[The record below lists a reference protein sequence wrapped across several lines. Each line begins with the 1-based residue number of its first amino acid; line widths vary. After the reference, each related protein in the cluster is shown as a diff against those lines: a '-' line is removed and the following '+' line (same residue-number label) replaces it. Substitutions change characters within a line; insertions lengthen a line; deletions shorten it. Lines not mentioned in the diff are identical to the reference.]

1 MEIEYHARHPMTN
14 SVASERTP
22 RRSSLSRYVT
32 FSSPNLLKR
41 FFLMCSGA
49 TRELLYAPSCITELN
64 KYSMLGAII
73 FFTAGFAAL
82 SGGYAAYTAFRDPA
96 VATALGVLWG
106 LFIFTLDRLI
116 VSGIR
121 KQQHEPSDTWSVLVG
136 KSLRGLLQAFPR
148 IVLAVFLSIVIA
160 TPLELKLFER
170 EIQLYLAQDT
180 QMRAIEAEQLANEEF
195 PELEN
200 LRTRNT
206 ELLHLLQAKEERRD
220 TLRDQAFAEAEG
232 LGGTHMRGK
241 GPVYAD
247 RRAEFESYQKEL
259 DEFRRHVNTQIA
271 ANNATLTSLEA
282 QKQQRL
288 VVVKTVAEDAHG
300 LLARLNALHQLARDR
315 ENLALGWAILFIFF
329 IFLAVET
336 APVLTKVMSGYG
348 PYDKLLE
355 RRETEVLLQ
364 EGQQLR
370 GAQERI
376 TAAAQYRRNMESA
389 MRRVE
394 LQQLQV
400 VMQHM
405 ANDPQLRQAHAAL
418 TAQMTAQVI
427 EKLSQDLATL
437 CDLSPDAP
445 DPSGVR
451 AYQSTKA
458 AFARHVAE
466 VLAHARNVKR
476 RTEA

>member
-1 MEIEYHARHPMTN
+1 MTS

-22 RRSSLSRYVT
+22 CPASPPRPVA
-32 FSSPNLLKR
+32 FSSPNLLTR

-49 TRELLYAPSCITELN
+49 TRELLYAPSCLTELN
-64 KYSMLGAII
+64 KYAMFGALI

-82 SGGYAAYTAFRDPA
+82 SGGYAVYTAFSDPA

-121 KQQHEPSDTWSVLVG
+121 TQHHAPSDTWAVWVG
-136 KSLRGLLQAFPR
+136 KSLRGLLQAVPR
-148 IVLAVFLSIVIA
+148 LVLAVFLSIVIA

-170 EIQLYLAQDT
+170 EIQWSLAQDT

-195 PELEN
+195 PDIEN

-206 ELLHLLQAKEERRD
+206 ALLQVLQAKEERRD

-232 LGGTHMRGK
+232 LGGTRLRGK

-247 RRAEFESYQKEL
+247 RRAEFERYQQEL
-259 DEFRRHVNTQIA
+259 EDFRRHVTTQLATNT
-271 ANNATLTSLEA
+271 ATMTRLEA

-288 VVVKTVAEDAHG
+288 AVVKTVAEHAQG

-315 ENLALGWAILFIFF
+315 ENRALGWAIRLIFF
-329 IFLAVET
+329 VFFTVET
-336 APVLTKVMSGYG
+336 APVLTKVLSGYG

-355 RRETEVLLQ
+355 RMETEVLLQ

-376 TAAAQYRRNMESA
+376 TAAAQYKRHIESA
-389 MRRVE
+389 MRSVE
-394 LQQLQV
+394 LQQWQV
-400 VMQHM
+400 VMQNLAH
-405 ANDPQLRQAHAAL
+405 DPQLSQAQAAL
-418 TAQMTAQVI
+418 TAQMTAQVMA
-427 EKLSQDLATL
+427 KLSQDLATIGGL
-437 CDLSPDAP
+437 PPEAP
-445 DPSGVR
+445 DPAGVR

-458 AFARHVAE
+458 GLWAASESGR
-466 VLAHARNVKR
+466 
-476 RTEA
+476 

>member
-1 MEIEYHARHPMTN
+1 MTS
-14 SVASERTP
+14 SVASDRTP
-22 RRSSLSRYVT
+22 HQSAPPRHVA

-49 TRELLYAPSCITELN
+49 TGEILYAPSCITELN
-64 KYSMLGAII
+64 KYAMLGAII

-82 SGGYAAYTAFRDPA
+82 SGGYAAYTAFRDTA

-106 LFIFTLDRLI
+106 LFMFTLDRLI

-121 KQQHEPSDTWSVLVG
+121 KQQYDPSDTWSVWCG
-136 KSLRGLLQAFPR
+136 KSLRGLIQAFPR
-148 IVLAVFLSIVIA
+148 IVLAVLLSIVIA

-170 EIQLYLAQDT
+170 EIQWSMAQDT

-195 PELEN
+195 PDIET
-200 LRTRNT
+200 LRTRNQ
-206 ELLHLLQAKEERRD
+206 ELLQVLQAKEARRD

-232 LGGTHMRGK
+232 LGGTRLRGK

-247 RRAEFESYQKEL
+247 RRAEFERYQQEL
-259 DEFRRHVNTQIA
+259 GEFRRQVNTQMA
-271 ANNATLTSLEA
+271 ANTATMTSLEA

-288 VVVKTVAEDAHG
+288 GVVKTVAEHAHG
-300 LLARLNALHQLARDR
+300 LLARLNALHHLARDR
-315 ENLALGWAILFIFF
+315 ENLALGWAIRCIFF
-329 IFLAVET
+329 VFLAVET
-336 APVLTKVMSGYG
+336 APVLTKIMSGYG

-355 RRETEVLLQ
+355 RIETEVLLQ

-376 TAAAQYRRNMESA
+376 TAVAQYRSNVEST

-405 ANDPQLRQAHAAL
+405 AHDPQLIQAQAAL
-418 TAQMTAQVI
+418 TAQMTAQVM

-437 CDLSPDAP
+437 CGLSPYAP
-445 DPSGVR
+445 DLSGVR

-458 AFARHVAE
+458 AFARHVAQ
-466 VLAHARNVKR
+466 VFAHARNVKR

>member
-1 MEIEYHARHPMTN
+1 MTS

-22 RRSSLSRYVT
+22 HPSSPLRHVA

-49 TRELLYAPSCITELN
+49 TRELLYAPSCLTELN
-64 KYSMLGAII
+64 KYAMLGALIC
-73 FFTAGFAAL
+73 FTAGFAAF
-82 SGGYAAYTAFRDPA
+82 SGGYAAYTAFSDPA

-121 KQQHEPSDTWSVLVG
+121 PPHHEPSDTWAVGVG
-136 KSLRGLLQAFPR
+136 KSLRGILQAVPR
-148 IVLAVFLSIVIA
+148 LVLAVCLSIVIA

-170 EIQLYLAQDT
+170 EIQGFMAQDT

-195 PELEN
+195 PDIEN

-206 ELLHLLQAKEERRD
+206 TLLQLLQAKETRRD

-232 LGGTHMRGK
+232 LGGTRLRGQ

-247 RRAEFESYQKEL
+247 RRAEFERYQKEL
-259 DEFRRHVNTQIA
+259 EEFRQHVNTQMA
-271 ANNATLTSLEA
+271 ANTATMTSLEA

-288 VVVKTVAEDAHG
+288 AVVKTMAEHAQG
-300 LLARLNALHQLARDR
+300 LLARLNALHQLVRDR
-315 ENLALGWAILFIFF
+315 DNRALGWAILCIFCV
-329 IFLAVET
+329 FLAVET
-336 APVLTKVMSGYG
+336 APVLTKALSGYG

-355 RRETEVLLQ
+355 RIETEVMLQ

-376 TAAAQYRRNMESA
+376 TAAAQHWWNMERA
-389 MRRVE
+389 MRRIE
-394 LQQLQV
+394 LQQWQV
-400 VMQHM
+400 VMQNLAH
-405 ANDPQLRQAHAAL
+405 DPQLLQAQAAL
-418 TAQMTAQVI
+418 TAQMTAQVM
-427 EKLSQDLATL
+427 EKLSQDLATIGGL
-437 CDLSPDAP
+437 APDAP
-445 DPSGVR
+445 HLSGVP
-451 AYQSTKA
+451 ASQSTKA
-458 AFARHVAE
+458 AFAKHVAQ
-466 VLAHARNVKR
+466 VLAHARNVKW

>member
-1 MEIEYHARHPMTN
+1 MT
-14 SVASERTP
+14 SRGAFDRTP
-22 RRSSLSRYVT
+22 HPSSPPRHVA

-49 TRELLYAPSCITELN
+49 TREILYAPSCLTELN
-64 KYSMLGAII
+64 KYSMVGAII

-82 SGGYAAYTAFRDPA
+82 SGGYAAYTAFSDTA

-121 KQQHEPSDTWSVLVG
+121 KQQHEPSDTWAVWCG

-148 IVLAVFLSIVIA
+148 IVLAVLLSIVIA

-170 EIQLYLAQDT
+170 EIQWSMAQDT

-195 PELEN
+195 PDLEN
-200 LRTRNT
+200 LRTRNQD
-206 ELLHLLQAKEERRD
+206 LLQVLQAKEERRD

-232 LGGTHMRGK
+232 LGGTRMPGK

-247 RRAEFESYQKEL
+247 RRAEFERYQTEL
-259 DEFRRHVNTQIA
+259 AEFRRQVNTQMA
-271 ANNATLTSLEA
+271 ANTATMTSLEA

-288 VVVKTVAEDAHG
+288 AVVKTVAEHAHG
-300 LLARLNALHQLARDR
+300 LLARLNALHQLARDQ
-315 ENLALGWAILFIFF
+315 ENLALGWAIRFIFF
-329 IFLAVET
+329 VFLAVET

-355 RRETEVLLQ
+355 RLETEVLLQ

-376 TAAAQYRRNMESA
+376 TAAAQYQSHVASA

-394 LQQLQV
+394 TQQLQV

-405 ANDPQLRQAHAAL
+405 AHDPQLIQAQAAL
-418 TAQMTAQVI
+418 TAQMTAQVMA
-427 EKLSQDLATL
+427 KLSQDLATL
-437 CDLSPDAP
+437 GGLSPHAP

-451 AYQSTKA
+451 ASQSTKA
-458 AFARHVAE
+458 AFARHVAQ
-466 VLAHARNVKR
+466 VFAHARNVKG

>member
-1 MEIEYHARHPMTN
+1 MTS

-22 RRSSLSRYVT
+22 RPSSPPRHRA
-32 FSSPNLLKR
+32 FSSPHLLKR

-49 TRELLYAPSCITELN
+49 TREILYTPSCVTEWN
-64 KYSMLGAII
+64 KYAMFGAII
-73 FFTAGFAAL
+73 FFTAGFASL
-82 SGGYAAYTAFRDPA
+82 SGGYAAYTAFRDIE

-121 KQQHEPSDTWSVLVG
+121 KQKHEPSDTWSVLFG
-136 KSLRGLLQAFPR
+136 KSLRGIIQAFPR
-148 IVLAVFLSIVIA
+148 IVLAVFLAIVIA

-170 EIQLYLAQDT
+170 EIQLYMAQDT

-195 PELEN
+195 PDIEN

-206 ELLHLLQAKEERRD
+206 ELLHLLQAKEARRD
-220 TLRDQAFAEAEG
+220 TLRDQSFAEAEG
-232 LGGTHMRGK
+232 MGGTRMRGQ
-241 GPVYAD
+241 GPVYAA

-259 DEFRRHVNTQIA
+259 GEFRRHINIQIA
-271 ANNATLTSLEA
+271 ANNATITSLER

-288 VVVKTVAEDAHG
+288 AVVKTVAENAHG
-300 LLARLNALHQLARDR
+300 LLARLHALHQLARDQ
-315 ENLALGWAILFIFF
+315 ENRALGWAMLFIFF
-329 IFLAVET
+329 VFLAVET

-355 RRETEVLLQ
+355 RIETEVLLQ
-364 EGQQLR
+364 EGQQLL

-376 TAAAQYRRNMESA
+376 TAAAQYRNNMENA
-389 MRRVE
+389 MRSVE
-394 LQQLQV
+394 LQQLHV

-405 ANDPQLRQAHAAL
+405 ANDPQLRQAQAAL
-418 TAQMTAQVI
+418 TAQMSAQVMD
-427 EKLSQDLATL
+427 KLSQDLTTICGLA
-437 CDLSPDAP
+437 PHAP

-451 AYQSTKA
+451 AYPSTKA
-458 AFARHVAE
+458 AFDRHVAQ
-466 VLAHARNVKR
+466 VFAQARNVKR
-476 RTEA
+476 RTET